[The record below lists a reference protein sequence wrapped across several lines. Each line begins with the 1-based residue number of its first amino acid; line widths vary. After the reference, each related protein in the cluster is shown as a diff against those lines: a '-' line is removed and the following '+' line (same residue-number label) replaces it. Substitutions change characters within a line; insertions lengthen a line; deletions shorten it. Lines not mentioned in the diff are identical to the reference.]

1 MLFLEKREEK
11 KKMQRGEGGRERG
24 REGGNLP
31 TPGPHLDA
39 RNGKVWNLKLDPDGW
54 SALYLL
60 SFHAGEAKVGTH
72 QVLLSPL

>member
-1 MLFLEKREEK
+1 MRLDLRGDLAKREGG
-11 KKMQRGEGGRERG
+11 REGGRERG